1 MIVYGFGVE
10 PGAGPCPTDACHLF
24 FSHLQLS
31 FSSLPYLVSVFQA
44 VIENSKTR
52 GSLKEGDGFSA
63 GNSHEIQKVQT
74 ASGLVMAS
82 NPVAIVV
89 SPRLVQVVERTTGEV
104 LNKVFIKNIPF
115 TLEAPGRADG

>member
-1 MIVYGFGVE
+1 MPHRSVPFVFFAPAVVVLIFAVFGFRG
-10 PGAGPCPTDACHLF
+10 
-24 FSHLQLS
+24 
-31 FSSLPYLVSVFQA
+31 QA

-52 GSLKEGDGFSA
+52 GSLKDAEGLSA
-63 GNSHEIQKVQT
+63 GNGHEIQKVQT